1 MHGVACER
9 YIETISAN
17 VLKKTLFEPEEF
29 ENAGFNILSKEGFK
43 TWWRYESCD
52 FSARGFLKR
61 KVVV

>member
-43 TWWRYESCD
+43 T
-52 FSARGFLKR
+52 
-61 KVVV
+61 